1 MKNRLA
7 LYVLTSVLG
16 TSSLLAAC
24 SDDSDDPDAGGGGG
38 ETSAAGQNVGGS
50 SAGKSQG
57 GSAGK
62 AQGGKTGAS
71 GSSATGG
78 AGGDA
83 SSSGGASG
91 GGADSGEPDAGG
103 AGGAGGSGGEGA
115 EPLAYVCGTTSINHE
130 LCSALSAADC
140 SEPVDCSDCVMSRS
154 TEREP
159 FTECAACLAEYDAF
173 LQCGIDA
180 YESGNISAGIEC
192 YDGFADLNDAC
203 AEHFN
208 SAASCT
214 SYLLEH
220 DCPSSW
226 PVD

>member
-7 LYVLTSVLG
+7 LYLLTSVLG
-16 TSSLLAAC
+16 TSCLLAAC
-24 SDDSDDPDAGGGGG
+24 GDDSDDPAGSGG
-38 ETSAAGQNVGGS
+38 ETSAAGQNAGGS

-62 AQGGKTGAS
+62 AQGGKSGATG
-71 GSSATGG
+71 GSPSGG

-83 SSSGGASG
+83 TSSGGASV
-91 GGADSGEPDAGG
+91 GGADVGG
-103 AGGAGGSGGEGA
+103 VNVGGAGGSGGEGA
-115 EPLAYVCGTTSINHE
+115 EPLAYDCGTTSINHE
-130 LCSALSAADC
+130 LCSALSAANC
-140 SEPVDCSDCVMSRS
+140 SEPVDCADCVLTRS
-154 TEREP
+154 GDRET
-159 FTECAACLAEYDAF
+159 FTECPACLAEFDAF

-203 AEHFN
+203 AEHYN
-208 SAASCT
+208 SAANCT

-220 DCPSSW
+220 DCPASW